1 MSFQPNER
9 LQLSWS
15 QALTRKDPLD
25 SDTSLAQ
32 LHGVLPHVD
41 ANGTLSIE
49 VSNTQSQKKLQ
60 YRNIG
65 TGATPKYQVVRY
77 S

>member
-49 VSNTQSQKKLQ
+49 VSNTQSQ
-60 YRNIG
+60 
-65 TGATPKYQVVRY
+65 
-77 S
+77 